1 MFHEMR
7 RKERLLPNEETEAIL
22 NKAEYGVFSTIG
34 EDGYPYGVPVNY
46 VFYNGNIYF
55 HCASDA
61 GHKLDNIK
69 YNPNVSF
76 TVVTDSKIIPEN
88 LTTGYS
94 SVIVFG
100 KASFAEGEEAKAA
113 LLKLVE
119 KLAPNFIEKGKI
131 CIESGKMPASVIK
144 ITPEYTTGKAN
155 KQR

>member
-7 RKERLLPNEETEAIL
+7 RKERILTNEEAETIL

-55 HCASDA
+55 HCASNV
-61 GHKLDNIK
+61 GHKLENIK
-69 YNPNVSF
+69 YNPNISF
-76 TVVTDSKIIPEN
+76 TVVTDSTIIPSG

-94 SVIVFG
+94 SVIIFG

-119 KLAPNFIEKGKI
+119 KLAPDFVEKGKS

-144 ITPEYTTGKAN
+144 ITPEYITGKAN
-155 KQR
+155 K